1 MAEEKKGFSF
11 RGLLKKLGV
20 VSGEPEHPDE
30 LPPAPAEV
38 EESLNFQPNVE
49 MPPVPPSQRPVEP
62 VIEPEIPVIEPPQQ
76 PKVPVTVQAPVEV
89 PAPVEPTPTQAPAP
103 REVPTPAQSPAATP
117 SPVEIPTPVEPP
129 ALEPSAGVA
138 APVQAEAS
146 TAVETEAPAP
156 ARPWWNPFA
165 APTEGQAGG
174 VAEEQAKPNFFE
186 RLKVSLSK
194 THESIVGR
202 VDTLLLGKKQI
213 DSDTLEELE
222 EILITADLGVKTTV
236 DLIRTLEQRL
246 KRNELQD
253 GDALKKALKEEIKL
267 RLVAHAAPLLV
278 SSKSPFVIMVIGVN
292 GVGKTTTIGKLAAK
306 YTADG
311 KKVLLAAGD
320 TFRAAAA
327 EQLELWSKRVGADIV
342 RHKEGAD
349 PSAVVFDACKAA
361 LARKADI
368 LIIDTAG
375 RMHTKVNLMEE
386 MKKIRRVL
394 TREIP
399 DAPHETLLVLD
410 AATGQNALSQ
420 AKLFKEA
427 ADVTGVVLTKLD
439 GSAKGGIV
447 VAVTHEY
454 ALPIRFI
461 GVGESVEDLREF
473 DPAQFVEAL
482 FQ

>member
-1 MAEEKKGFSF
+1 MAEENKGFF
-11 RGLLKKLGV
+11 KGLFKKLGIGPV
-20 VSGEPEHPDE
+20 EEPAENLEEKPTE
-30 LPPAPAEV
+30 EFEQQESVASAQPPAPEPPV
-38 EESLNFQPNVE
+38 EAQRVQPVVAP
-49 MPPVPPSQRPVEP
+49 MPVPPSAPTPPSRQAWTEP
-62 VIEPEIPVIEPPQQ
+62 V
-76 PKVPVTVQAPVEV
+76 
-89 PAPVEPTPTQAPAP
+89 
-103 REVPTPAQSPAATP
+103 
-117 SPVEIPTPVEPP
+117 
-129 ALEPSAGVA
+129 
-138 APVQAEAS
+138 
-146 TAVETEAPAP
+146 APAP
-156 ARPWWNPFA
+156 AP
-165 APTEGQAGG
+165 
-174 VAEEQAKPNFFE
+174 VAEAAEQAKPNLFE
-186 RLKVSLSK
+186 RLKRSLSK
-194 THESIVGR
+194 THETIIGR

-213 DSDTLEELE
+213 DTDTLEELE

-246 KRNELQD
+246 KRDELQD
-253 GDALKKALKEEIKL
+253 GAALKRALKEEIQL
-267 RLVAHAAPLLV
+267 RLMEHHAPLV
-278 SSKSPFVIMVIGVN
+278 VTDKKPFVILVIGVN
-292 GVGKTTTIGKLAAK
+292 GVGKTTTIGKLAAR
-306 YTADG
+306 YAGEG
-311 KKVLLAAGD
+311 KKVLLAAAD

-327 EQLELWSKRVGADIV
+327 EQLELWAKRVGTDIV

-361 LARKADI
+361 IARGTDV

-399 DAPHETLLVLD
+399 DGPHETLLVLD

-427 ADVTGVVLTKLD
+427 ASVTGVVLTKLD

-447 VAVTHEY
+447 VAVSHEF
-454 ALPIRFI
+454 ALPVRFI
-461 GVGESVEDLREF
+461 GVGESVEDLRAF